1 VKTKGKTLVRLALSL
16 GFLFLALAGVVLWES
31 RDLPGTGEIRRQLWS
46 RYHPHGQATWMPLW
60 AISPRLQTAVVTWED
75 PRFYIHHGFDY
86 PEIWRAMLKDMATR
100 SYRTGG
106 STITQQVAKNLFL
119 SPEKTLRRKLRE
131 AIMARRLEQALSKDE
146 IMEVYLNIADWGDNV
161 VGAEAAVRAYFGKS
175 AGELTWGEAAVLAG
189 ILANPHRFSPI
200 HAPQEARRRRQQV
213 LMALALDERITPDEL
228 RQAFAEP
235 CCTSSSVSRVPT
247 VRELV
252 PPGR

>member
-1 VKTKGKTLVRLALSL
+1 VKTKGKTPVRLALSL
-16 GFLFLALAGVVLWES
+16 GFLFFVLAGVVLWES
-31 RDLPGTGEIRRQLWS
+31 RDLPKAGEIRSQLWS

-75 PRFYIHHGFDY
+75 PRFYFHHGFDY
-86 PEIWRAMLKDMATR
+86 PEIWRALLKDIAER

-131 AIMARRLEQALSKDE
+131 AILARRLEQALSKDE

-161 VGAEAAVRAYFGKS
+161 VGAEAAARAYFGKS
-175 AGELTWGEAAVLAG
+175 AGELTWGEAAMLAG
-189 ILANPHRFSPI
+189 ILANPHRFSPVR
-200 HAPQEARRRRQQV
+200 APQETLQRRQEV
-213 LMALALDERITPDEL
+213 LIDLARDERITPDEF
-228 RQAFAEP
+228 RQAIEEP
-235 CCTSSSVSRVPT
+235 CCTSSSVQRVPT
-247 VRELV
+247 VRELI